1 MLVDIQ
7 DWGGRAFILAMLGL
21 TIIGVVGLVN
31 FARESLPIIVPRI
44 TDNIPY
50 IQERMFS
57 ESTNQYPVLVE
68 APKEVR
74 AGTAFTLTVR
84 GAEYQNITEPLT
96 MTFKF
101 STDNLNLVRAINPVI
116 THTVAHGNAWVLT
129 PHEVKVSTINMQ
141 SPPENFAIN
150 VVQTITNKE
159 GDIVEHLPE
168 MITISIDPTPIPTI
182 QIAKAMKSLLAFL
195 IGTFGVFIASK
206 LF

>member
-1 MLVDIQ
+1 MLFDPK
-7 DWGGRAFILAMLGL
+7 GCGCLTFILAMLGL
-21 TIIGVVGLVN
+21 TVIGAVGLVN

-57 ESTNQYPVLVE
+57 ESTDQYPVLAE

-74 AGTAFTLTVR
+74 VGTEFTLTIR

-116 THTVAHGNAWVLT
+116 THTVAHGDAWLLG
-129 PHEVKVSTINMQ
+129 PHEVKVSTINTQ
-141 SPPENFAIN
+141 SPPESFAIN

-159 GDIVEHLPE
+159 GATVEHPPE
-168 MITISIDPTPIPTI
+168 MITISIDPTPVPTI